1 MITNKMSLSEM
12 RKELKESR
20 KSMLPPISKMSKT
33 QVAVELEKMKGSI
46 AKVVVPVMEEKKV
59 EKKAVKPKVEDVPS
73 APAVLEKKVKAE
85 KVAVEKKEK
94 VVAVEK
100 EEKMVPSKYI
110 KGSDAA
116 KQRMAA
122 IRSARGKK
130 TE

>member
-1 MITNKMSLSEM
+1 
-12 RKELKESR
+12 
-20 KSMLPPISKMSKT
+20 MSKS
-33 QVAVELEKMKGSI
+33 QVAVELEKMRGSV
-46 AKVVVPVMEEKKV
+46 AKVSVPVVEEKKV
-59 EKKAVKPKVEDVPS
+59 AVEKKEKKEKVVDVPS
-73 APAVLEKKVKAE
+73 APAVLEKVAK

-116 KQRMAA
+116 KERMAE
-122 IRSARGKK
+122 IRSRRGKK

>member
-1 MITNKMSLSEM
+1 MSLSEM

-46 AKVVVPVMEEKKV
+46 AKVSVPVMEEKKV
-59 EKKAVKPKVEDVPS
+59 EKKVKAVKPKVEDVPS
-73 APAVLEKKVKAE
+73 APAVLEKVAK

-94 VVAVEK
+94 VVAVKK

-110 KGSDAA
+110 KGSAEA
-116 KQRMAA
+116 KERMAA